1 MIDFDEHMNEYRINI
16 FNQGIVCYCISKA
29 FMKKI
34 IFLFFIFKINIF
46 YCFRC

>member
-34 IFLFFIFKINIF
+34 IFLFFFI
-46 YCFRC
+46 